1 MLHTEAAAEDLYH
14 CSILPTIARP
24 LVIDTLLIGTL
35 LSIVVLSW
43 LALRRGDEGQQITD
57 HCLLLVLTHAWL
69 CLDMGEGVL
78 FLGWRRSVR
87 GRMGRLRALDR

>member
-1 MLHTEAAAEDLYH
+1 MLHTEAAAEELYH
-14 CSILPTIARP
+14 CSILPTITRP
-24 LVIDTLLIGTL
+24 LVIDTLL
-35 LSIVVLSW
+35 SIVVLPW